1 MHIFKGVGL
10 IGSVYVFALFFSFI
24 PFIFICVRNEL
35 RGETANQSI
44 DLQTMATSKKLTIEW
59 QILV

>member
-1 MHIFKGVGL
+1 M
-10 IGSVYVFALFFSFI
+10 FSLYFSLSFHFI
-24 PFIFICVRNEL
+24 PFILICVRNEL